1 MRRFFLMI
9 ATAAM
14 AIGAVAQPRLT
25 ADTIDEVLAA
35 MTLQEKA
42 SLLVGGGKEF
52 AGRYKGLPAGST
64 RAIGRFGIPMT
75 FLADG
80 PAGVRVNH
88 PCTGFPVGSLLACSW
103 DTDLIEKMA
112 SAMGKEALECGVDLL
127 LAPGL
132 NIHRNPLC
140 GRNFEYFSEDPVL
153 SGKLAAAYVR
163 GVQSQGVGATVKHF
177 AVNNQETLRTTM
189 DARVGERA
197 LREIYL
203 KGFEIAVKE
212 SAPWAVMASYN
223 QLNGDYTQQKKW
235 LLTDVLR
242 VEWGFD
248 GLVMTVWGFKDGTVK
263 AVWAGNDLMEPGREA
278 EIERIITAVNDG
290 SLDIADVD
298 RNVRRMLEYVVKTP
312 SYLQYPRS
320 GKPDLSAHATLARRV
335 ASESIVLLKN
345 EDNLLPLKCGQKI
358 SLYDLS
364 GIGFVAG
371 GTGSGSISQSGV
383 VSLQTALQEAGFV
396 LMEDADIVI
405 AVIGRSAGEE
415 NDRHLENDFELT
427 SEERMKLNELCS
439 SGKKVV
445 VVLNICGVVETASWK
460 ALPEAIILP
469 WAPGR
474 EGAHAIADV
483 LSGKVNPSGKLS
495 MTFPINYWDDPSA
508 ANFPS
513 DSSSV
518 KNYTDYEEGI
528 YVGYRH
534 YVTNGKEVS
543 FPFGFGLS
551 YTDFKYSKPKVK
563 CVPDGFEIQ
572 VTVMNTGRV
581 AGREI
586 VQLYV
591 NAPLGG
597 LDKPLR
603 ELKGFAKT
611 GELAPGQK
619 ETLVFRLKNDGLA
632 SFNESASSWEI
643 SHGKYEILF
652 GASVEDIRVQKT
664 IRL

>member
-1 MRRFFLMI
+1 MKRLFLMI
-9 ATAAM
+9 ATAAIT
-14 AIGAVAQPRLT
+14 IGAVAQPRLT
-25 ADTIDEVLAA
+25 ADNIDEVLSA

-42 SLLVGGGKEF
+42 TMLVGRKDFPEK
-52 AGRYKGLPAGST
+52 YKGLPAGCT
-64 RAIGRFGIPMT
+64 RAIERFGIPVT

-112 SAMGKEALECGVDLL
+112 SAMGKEALEYGVDIL

-132 NIHRNPLC
+132 NLHRNPLC
-140 GRNFEYFSEDPVL
+140 GRNFEYFSEDPLL

-163 GVQSQGVGATVKHF
+163 GVQSQGVGATLKHF

-189 DARVGERA
+189 DARVGERT

-203 KGFEIAVKE
+203 RGFEIAVKE
-212 SAPWAVMASYN
+212 SAPWAVMGSYN
-223 QLNGDYTQQKKW
+223 QLNGDYTQQKRW
-235 LLTDVLR
+235 LMTDVLR
-242 VEWGFD
+242 GEWGFN
-248 GLVMTVWGFKDGTVK
+248 GIVMTDWGFKAGTVK
-263 AVWAGNDLMEPGREA
+263 AVWAGTDLMEPGRDA

-298 RNVRRMLEYVVKTP
+298 RNVRHMLEYIVKAP
-312 SYLQYPRS
+312 SFQQKPRS
-320 GKPDLSAHATLARRV
+320 GKLDLSAHADLARRV

-345 EDNLLPLKCGQKI
+345 EDSLLPLKSGQKI
-358 SLYDLS
+358 SLCNLS

-371 GTGSGSISQSGV
+371 GTGSGSINESSV
-383 VSLQTALQEAGFV
+383 VSMQAALQKAGCV
-396 LMEDADIVI
+396 LTEDADIVV

-415 NDRHLENDFELT
+415 NDRHLENDFEFT
-427 SEERMKLNELCS
+427 SDERMKLNQLCS

-445 VVLNICGVVETASWK
+445 VVLNVCGVVETASWK
-460 ALPEAIILP
+460 DLPQAIILP
-469 WAPGR
+469 WAPGC
-474 EGAHAIADV
+474 EGAYAIADV
-483 LSGKVNPSGKLS
+483 LTGKVNPSGKLS
-495 MTFPINYWDDPSA
+495 MTFPVDYWDDPSS
-508 ANFPS
+508 ANFPL
-513 DSSSV
+513 DSSSA
-518 KNYTDYEEGI
+518 KNYTDYDEGI

-551 YTDFKYSKPKVK
+551 YTDFKYSKPRVK
-563 CVPDGFEIQ
+563 CVSDGLEIQ
-572 VTVMNTGRV
+572 ITVMNTGSA
-581 AGREI
+581 AGREV

-591 NAPLGG
+591 SAPSGG

-619 ETLVFRLKNDGLA
+619 ETLVIRLKNDELA
-632 SFNESASSWEI
+632 SFNEAVSSWEI
-643 SHGKYEILF
+643 AHGKYEILF
-652 GASVEDIRVQKT
+652 GASVEDIRAQKS